1 MAAARDVVMPGIAR
15 PRWTPL
21 EIVFWLAPIAAY
33 VAFPDRRLLLS
44 QIFIYGL
51 FALSLD
57 LVLGYAGILSLG
69 HAAFFGAGAYTAALL
84 AQHGWTEPLSGLV
97 ASGAVSA
104 AFGLVVSLLVVPGS
118 ELGRLMV
125 TLGVGLLMF
134 EVANHASSITGG
146 VDGLTDLP
154 IGALLGRIPFGLD
167 GRAAC
172 AYGFAILLVVFLLAR
187 RLVQSP
193 FGLALRGIR
202 ENVRRMPAIGVDVN
216 QRLRIVFAV
225 AAGIAGLAGAALTQT
240 TQLCGIDSLGFQ
252 RSAELLIMLV
262 LGGAGRLYGA
272 LIGAT
277 VFIVAQDSLAGL
289 SPDYWQFWLGAALVA
304 LVLIARGGL
313 LGALDALRR
322 RVTRGKR

>member
-1 MAAARDVVMPGIAR
+1 MAAAPDTATPGIAL
-15 PRWTPL
+15 PRWQPI
-21 EIVFWLAPIAAY
+21 EIAFWIAPVAAY
-33 VAFPDRRLLLS
+33 FVFPDRRLLLS
-44 QIFIYGL
+44 QIFVYGL

-69 HAAFFGAGAYTAALL
+69 HAAFFGTGAYTAALL
-84 AQHGWTEPLSGLV
+84 AQHGWTEPLSGLL
-97 ASGAVSA
+97 AAGAVSA
-104 AFGLVVSLLVVPGS
+104 AFGLLVSLLVVPGS
-118 ELGRLMV
+118 DLGRLMV
-125 TLGVGLLMF
+125 TLGVGLLMY
-134 EVANHASSITGG
+134 EVANQASSITGG

-154 IGALLGRIPFGLD
+154 IGALFGKIPFGLD

-172 AYGFAILLVVFLLAR
+172 AYSFAILFLVFLLAR

-216 QRLRIVFAV
+216 QRLRVVFAI
-225 AAGIAGLAGAALTQT
+225 AAGIAGIAGAVLTQT

-262 LGGAGRLYGA
+262 FGGAGRLYGA
-272 LIGAT
+272 LVGAT
-277 VFIVAQDSLAGL
+277 VFIVAQDALAGI
-289 SPDYWQFWLGAALVA
+289 SPDYWQFWLGAVLVV

-322 RVTRGKR
+322 RIKRRR